1 MRLGF
6 RSTTSAPATEAV
18 VPLSDAKRDGAPRWV
33 WTPPCAVV
41 HLSARM
47 SGRDCPA
54 GRGSLRSPPGVS
66 MIKISCPGCGRALNV
81 PDNAAGRTGRC
92 PSCKA
97 SVKIPQRDSSTVEL
111 EDDPSPVAPPRP
123 AATASPPPMRPAT
136 RPSNSLGIAS
146 LVLGS
151 IAFLICWIPFLG
163 LLGMPLSILG
173 AILGGVGLVAAI
185 RRSGLGIGFP
195 IAGTAVSALSLIVC
209 AVITTAF
216 TRAVEETG
224 KSRARAQET
233 NQTVVG
239 KKPGVAAANEPDPP
253 ARPSPQPP
261 PQPEEQWASAKEAV
275 QQGDIRI
282 RVKRV
287 AVQKIPLSSLG
298 QSSQSEDDLLAVY
311 LQVTN
316 ASKTK
321 KADYLTWRGK
331 PISIERDSATLQDNF
346 ENVLKRIN
354 FGFGTEVVGGVQ
366 STESIYPGKEVE
378 DVLVFEAPIDA
389 TEYVRLELP
398 AANFGGTG
406 NIRLQIPNDM
416 IER

>member
-1 MRLGF
+1 
-6 RSTTSAPATEAV
+6 
-18 VPLSDAKRDGAPRWV
+18 
-33 WTPPCAVV
+33 
-41 HLSARM
+41 
-47 SGRDCPA
+47 
-54 GRGSLRSPPGVS
+54 

-97 SVKIPQRDSSTVEL
+97 SVKVPQRDSGTVEL
-111 EDDPSPVAPPRP
+111 DDDPRP
-123 AATASPPPMRPAT
+123 APLPRPTAAASTPPMQPAP

-163 LLGMPLSILG
+163 LLGMPLSGLG

-195 IAGTAVSALSLIVC
+195 IAGAAVSVLSLLVC
-209 AVITTAF
+209 AVVTTAF

-253 ARPSPQPP
+253 APPSPQP
-261 PQPEEQWASAKEAV
+261 QPEPEQQWASAKEAV

-287 AVQKIPLSSLG
+287 AVQKIPLSNLG
-298 QSSQSEDDLLAVY
+298 RSTESEDDLLAVY

-346 ENVLKRIN
+346 DNVLKRIN

-366 STESIYPGKEVE
+366 STESIYPGKEV
-378 DVLVFEAPIDA
+378 DDILVFEAPIDA

-406 NIRLQIPNDM
+406 NIRLQIPKDM